1 MVRRLA
7 NFLSINGYVNFTLQ
21 KEIDV
26 DTSNKG
32 VYTQVGATPGG
43 EEEKQR
49 RGKTNGL
56 SAPASR
62 ERTSRSPQRPPPMAT
77 PRPGRAG
84 SAQGGV
90 AAPPEAPRGTAE
102 SDAA

>member
-32 VYTQVGATPGG
+32 IYTQVGATPGG
-43 EEEKQR
+43 EEEKQTALR
-49 RGKTNGL
+49 RRHLG
-56 SAPASR
+56 SAP
-62 ERTSRSPQRPPPMAT
+62 
-77 PRPGRAG
+77 PGAP
-84 SAQGGV
+84 SAL
-90 AAPPEAPRGTAE
+90 R
-102 SDAA
+102 